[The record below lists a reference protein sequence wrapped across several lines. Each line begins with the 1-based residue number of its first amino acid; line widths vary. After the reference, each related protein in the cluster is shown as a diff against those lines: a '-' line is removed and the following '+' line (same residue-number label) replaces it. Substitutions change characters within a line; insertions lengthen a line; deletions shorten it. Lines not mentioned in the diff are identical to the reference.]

1 MAGYEGYEPLLRQWC
16 RGGGVAAGAGCGGQW
31 YSGCHHGEAMVE
43 SPLKLLATLEA
54 YMYMLSTYIM
64 LLLSAS
70 QSFVL
75 NYLISYMFSLQG
87 KPGSISFK
95 GSKTL

>member
-1 MAGYEGYEPLLRQWC
+1 MVPRRRSG
-16 RGGGVAAGAGCGGQW
+16 RGGGVRGTVVIN

-70 QSFVL
+70 EIPIVC
-75 NYLISYMFSLQG
+75 
-87 KPGSISFK
+87 
-95 GSKTL
+95 T

>member
-1 MAGYEGYEPLLRQWC
+1 MPA
-16 RGGGVAAGAGCGGQW
+16 VAGCVGQW

-54 YMYMLSTYIM
+54 YMYMLSTYLHYAVTECLRNPNSLY
-64 LLLSAS
+64 LL
-70 QSFVL
+70 
-75 NYLISYMFSLQG
+75 NYMFSLQG